1 MTEFSRETFTPGVYL
16 VTDTALCG
24 SRGVVETVRA
34 AVDGG
39 IQTVQIREKDA
50 SAADFYQLVLR
61 ISEAVGGR
69 AAILINDRIDVFLAA
84 RAAGARVHGVHFGQ
98 SDLPVTAVR
107 MIVGDDAIIGLTA
120 NTVDH
125 VRQVA
130 LLPDRTVD
138 YLGVGV
144 IRATATK
151 VNHPAPIGVDGFAGV
166 AAVAG
171 LPCVAIGGVLL
182 DDVGALRRARAAG
195 VAVVSAI
202 CAAADPKRM
211 AEDFVEEWNR

>member
-1 MTEFSRETFTPGVYL
+1 MTGLSRETFTPGVYL

-34 AVDGG
+34 AVAGG
-39 IQTVQIREKDA
+39 IRTVQLREKDG

-61 ISEAVGGR
+61 ISEAVGDR
-69 AAILINDRIDVFLAA
+69 AAILVNDRIDVYLAA
-84 RAAGARVHGVHFGQ
+84 RAAGARVHGVHLGQ
-98 SDLPVTAVR
+98 SDLPAVAAR
-107 MIVGDDAIIGLTA
+107 AIVGDDAIIGLTA
-120 NTVDH
+120 NAADH
-125 VRQVA
+125 FSQVA

-166 AAVAG
+166 AAAAG
-171 LPCVAIGGVLL
+171 LPCVAIGGITL
-182 DDVGALRRARAAG
+182 DDVSVLHQARAAG

-202 CAAADPKRM
+202 CAAADPKRA
-211 AEDFVEEWNR
+211 AEDFVKEWNR